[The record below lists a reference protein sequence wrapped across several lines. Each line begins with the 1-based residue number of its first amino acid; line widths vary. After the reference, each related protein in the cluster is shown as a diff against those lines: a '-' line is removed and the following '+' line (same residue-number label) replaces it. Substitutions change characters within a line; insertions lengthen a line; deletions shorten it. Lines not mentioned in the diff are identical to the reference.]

1 MVGSEYFRAD
11 QSPLNMLFRRVLLQL
26 PSPGEPGIA
35 RTASRRR
42 VIVICALMLGSL
54 QLSPATSQ
62 SLVQPPESN
71 STVAEEPITPIPEPA
86 TTDPLKI
93 KLGERL
99 FGECCS
105 GGWCILACNCGRGR
119 LPCGGA

>member
-1 MVGSEYFRAD
+1 MAESMSGAEYFRAD

-71 STVAEEPITPIPEPA
+71 STVAEEPIPPIP
-86 TTDPLKI
+86 DPPPLHPLNNK
-93 KLGERL
+93 
-99 FGECCS
+99 
-105 GGWCILACNCGRGR
+105 
-119 LPCGGA
+119 P